1 MHKDSV
7 IHNHF
12 TVTFDYPVVFTE
24 NAFALDSDLLCRT
37 FDKLGEGRRQRVAVF
52 IDAGLAEARPELEA
66 SIRDYAHAHSES
78 FELAAEPVRLPGGF
92 LVKNDNNVLKE
103 IIFTLG
109 NLHMDRQSFVLA
121 IGGGSVLDAVGLA
134 AALLHRGLRLVRMPS
149 TVLSQADAGIGV
161 KNGIDHHGQK
171 NFMGT
176 FAPPFAVVNDLS
188 LLTSLPKSERIGGL
202 AEAVKVAIIRH
213 PDFFAQL
220 EDDADALVD
229 GDPVALRRAVEESAA
244 IHLRQI
250 CTGGDPFEFGSAR
263 PLDFGHWIGHRL
275 EIMSGHA
282 IHHGQGVA
290 VGMAVDTVYATLA
303 GLLPQ
308 ADCDRIIALI
318 RKLGLPLYL
327 PELDRMR
334 PDGERE
340 VLRGISDFREHL
352 GGRLCITLPTAIGS
366 AQEVHS
372 MDNTLIEKA
381 IAIVKAW

>member
-1 MHKDSV
+1 MHEDSV
-7 IHNHF
+7 IRNHF
-12 TVTFDYPVVFTE
+12 AVSFDYPVVFTE
-24 NAFALDSDLLCRT
+24 NAFDPGSELLCRT

-52 IDAGLAEARPELEA
+52 IDAGLAEARPGLET
-66 SIRDYAHAHSES
+66 SIRDYAHAHADS

-92 LVKNDNNVLKE
+92 TVKSDNNVLKE

-121 IGGGSVLDAVGLA
+121 IGGGSLLDAVGLA
-134 AALLHRGLRLVRMPS
+134 ASLLHRGLRLVRMPS
-149 TVLSQADAGIGV
+149 TVLAQADAGIGV

-188 LLTSLPKSERIGGL
+188 LLSSLPGSERIGGL
-202 AEAVKVAIIRH
+202 AEAVKVAIIRD
-213 PDFFAQL
+213 PGFFAQL
-220 EDDADALVD
+220 EEDAEALVE
-229 GDPVALRRAVEESAA
+229 GDPVALRRAVEEAAA

-290 VGMAVDTVYATLA
+290 VGMAVDTVYANLA
-303 GLLPQ
+303 GLLPE
-308 ADCDRIIALI
+308 ADCGRILALI
-318 RKLGLPLYL
+318 RRLGLPLHL
-327 PELDRMR
+327 PELEMMR
-334 PDGERE
+334 PDGELE
-340 VLRGISDFREHL
+340 VLRGIGDFREHL
-352 GGRLCITLPTAIGS
+352 GGRLCITLPTAIGR
-366 AQEVHS
+366 AVEVHG
-372 MDNTLIEKA
+372 MDSARIEKA
-381 IAIVKAW
+381 IAVVKAR